1 MTCPYCGEGPVHR
14 APDSA
19 NGKRILICAECDAAC
34 LKTGSTVEITNY
46 SLYSEILGLPPLWDR
61 LRLLSALTGG
71 EEVP

>member
-1 MTCPYCGEGPVHR
+1 MTCPYCGEGPVYR
-14 APDSA
+14 ALDSA
-19 NGKRILICAECDAAC
+19 NGMPLHICAECDTVW

-46 SLYSEILGLPPLWDR
+46 SSYSEVLGLPPLWDR